1 MDINIIYKSHI
12 ISLFTDTF
20 EKINNKYPKE
30 KFNWVEFSNSFNIL
44 LKTLSDQNISE
55 NDFIKYYYYFTL
67 LYLNYTNYLVYL
79 GHPDINNSNLEKI
92 IKKIKTSQSIT
103 KNLFKFIS
111 NENIKHIVKLN
122 NIFILNKIR
131 KNKLTNENINGLVE
145 KYIWEIKQFD
155 KIYEL
160 ENNMYKKIL
169 NLIIFRQILCKNNN
183 YKSYHN
189 FYLEKILNL
198 NFNGLPNDI
207 LLDFDFFMD
216 QLPKMR
222 KILNVSVG
230 NINLNTKMNNKNINI
245 EIYEVI
251 NFILKKQKIFYI
263 YTSNESTIIIKNKK
277 NDGDIKI
284 NINEDYDIEF
294 NQLQT
299 NYNYLCHNLVQFKE
313 FGFLKK
319 SFNFFQINLNDK
331 ILYDLSSLLDFIH
344 YLTIS
349 IKTMINIPTNL
360 YECIYPID
368 YNNYYFETFCYF
380 IEFIK
385 PQINLN
391 YHYNKFIYDIVKF
404 LYIYSYYD
412 YYFYYSDSLVNV
424 IINNINHKND
434 IFVDFIK
441 NLKTVLKLPKEF
453 FPYPPFF
460 NNEFDINSIIY
471 YNFEMPSYFK
481 LFDLINAIGY
491 VFDETKY
498 QENNKTDFVEILLE
512 NIFIEN
518 KNTFINSISHSI
530 SLNKDLINQSDSIID
545 SNIDSNIYSNTTSSV
560 DFEKLSTNTKIKNEI
575 ESNLDSEIINN
586 LSKKNIKQI
595 SKSNTYI
602 ELNLNSANTEYIF
615 DTEK

>member
-1 MDINIIYKSHI
+1 MDINIIYKSSI

-30 KFNWVEFSNSFNIL
+30 KYNWVEFSNIFNTL
-44 LKTLSDQNISE
+44 LKTLSEQNITE
-55 NDFIKYYYYFTL
+55 DKFIKYYYFFTL
-67 LYLNYTNYLVYL
+67 LYLNYTNYLVYSE
-79 GHPDINNSNLEKI
+79 HPDINNSNLEKI

-103 KNLFKFIS
+103 KNMFKFIS
-111 NENIKHIVKLN
+111 NENIKQIIKLN

-131 KNKLTNENINGLVE
+131 KLTNENINGIVE
-145 KYIWEIKQFD
+145 KYIWEINQFD

-160 ENNMYKKIL
+160 ENNKYKKIL
-169 NLIIFRQILCKNNN
+169 NLILFRFIVCKNNN
-183 YKSYHN
+183 YNSYHN
-189 FYLEKILNL
+189 FYMEKIINL
-198 NFNGLPNDI
+198 NSHDL
-207 LLDFDFFMD
+207 LLDFNFFMG
-216 QLPKMR
+216 QLPKLR

-245 EIYEVI
+245 DIYEVI
-251 NFILKKQKIFYI
+251 NFILKKHKIFYI
-263 YTSNESTIIIKNKK
+263 SNSNESTIIIKNKK

-284 NINEDYDIEF
+284 NISEEYEIIEF
-294 NQLQT
+294 NQFQT
-299 NYNYLCHNLVQFKE
+299 NYNYMYHNLVQFKE

-319 SFNFFQINLNDK
+319 SFHYLQINLNNK
-331 ILYDLSSLLDFIH
+331 ILYDISTLLDFIH

-380 IEFIK
+380 IEFVK

-391 YHYNKFIYDIVKF
+391 YYYNKFIYDIVKF

-412 YYFYYSDSLVNV
+412 YYFYYSDSFVNLLTK
-424 IINNINHKND
+424 NMNHKND
-434 IFVDFIK
+434 IFVDFIT
-441 NLKTVLKLPKEF
+441 NLKNVLKLPKEF

-460 NNEFDINSIIY
+460 NNEFDINSIVY

-481 LFDLINAIGY
+481 LFDLINAIAY
-491 VFDETKY
+491 VFDEIKY
-498 QENNKTDFVEILLE
+498 HENNKIDFIEILLE

-530 SLNKDLINQSDSIID
+530 SLNNDLINQSE
-545 SNIDSNIYSNTTSSV
+545 SNIESNTESNSDTSSV
-560 DFEKLSTNTKIKNEI
+560 DFLKLSNTKIKNEI

-602 ELNLNSANTEYIF
+602 ELNLNSTNTDYIF